1 MAETSLYQKK
11 KKKGG
16 DEGGGPDKDAWMVTF
31 GDLLQLLITFF
42 VLMISMSSM
51 DKKVF
56 KEMFSIF
63 GGGLGVL
70 GFADKTKIVSSPI
83 SPMIAPPRF
92 AMESFRRFLLTEK
105 WDLSTK
111 KPLPQDFDALVNSL
125 LIAGVH
131 IEKRGK
137 NYSMVLSEESAFSP
151 GSAQLSEKLKP
162 KLDWIAS
169 ILQYSKNRITVE
181 GHTDNQP
188 YRSRILP
195 TNWELSTARAA
206 AVLVYLVNQG
216 GIEPDRIEAK
226 GFSSYKPKV
235 GNISEAYR
243 KFNRRIEIVLK
254 QFEKES
260 F

>member
-1 MAETSLYQKK
+1 MAEASLYQKK
-11 KKKGG
+11 KKKK
-16 DEGGGPDKDAWMVTF
+16 EEEVGPDKDAWMVTF

-70 GFADKTKIVSSPI
+70 GFTEKTQMVPSPI
-83 SPMIAPPRF
+83 SPMISPPRF
-92 AMESFRRFLLTEK
+92 AMESFRRFLQTEK

-111 KPLPQDFDALVNSL
+111 KPVPKDFDTLVNSL
-125 LIAGVH
+125 LIAGVE

-137 NYSMVLSEESAFSP
+137 DYSMVLSEGSAFRP
-151 GSAQLSEKLKP
+151 GSAKIVDKMKP

-169 ILQYSKNRITVE
+169 ILKFSKNTITVE
-181 GHTDNQP
+181 GHTDNLP
-188 YRSRILP
+188 YRSRVLL

-206 AVLVYLVNQG
+206 SVLIYLVNQG
-216 GIEPDRIEAK
+216 NLEPERIEAK
-226 GFSSYKPKV
+226 GFASHRPKV

-243 KFNRRIEIVLK
+243 KRNRRIEIVIK
-254 QFEKES
+254 QFEKGS

>member
-1 MAETSLYQKK
+1 MAEVSLFQKK
-11 KKKGG
+11 KK
-16 DEGGGPDKDAWMVTF
+16 EVEEEGPDKDAWMVTF

-56 KEMFSIF
+56 KEMFSVF

-70 GFADKTKIVSSPI
+70 GFTDKTKLVNSPI
-83 SPMIAPPRF
+83 APLLSPPKF
-92 AMESFRRFLLTEK
+92 AMESFRRFLLAEK

-111 KPLPQDFDALVNSL
+111 KPIPKDFDNLVSSL
-125 LIAGVH
+125 LISGVQ

-137 NYSMVLSEESAFSP
+137 DYSMILSEESAFRP
-151 GSAQLSEKLKP
+151 GSAQISDKLKP
-162 KLDWIAS
+162 RLDWIVS
-169 ILQYSKNRITVE
+169 ILRYSKNKVTVE
-181 GHTDNQP
+181 GHTDNLP

-216 GIEPDRIEAK
+216 GIEPERVEAR
-226 GFSSYKPKV
+226 GFSSYKPRV

-243 KFNRRIEIVLK
+243 KRNRRIEIVIK
-254 QFEKES
+254 QFEKGS

>member
-1 MAETSLYQKK
+1 MAEVSLHQKK
-11 KKKGG
+11 KKKVGE
-16 DEGGGPDKDAWMVTF
+16 DEGPDKDAWMVTF

-56 KEMFSIF
+56 KEMFSVF

-70 GFADKTKIVSSPI
+70 GFADMTKLVPPPI
-83 SPMIAPPRF
+83 SPLLAPPKF
-92 AMESFRRFLLTEK
+92 AMESFRRFLMAEK

-111 KPLPQDFDALVNSL
+111 KPIPKDFDSLVNSL
-125 LIAGVH
+125 LVAGVE

-137 NYSMVLSEESAFSP
+137 DYSMILSEESAFRP
-151 GSAQLSEKLKP
+151 GSAQIAENLKP

-169 ILQYSKNRITVE
+169 ILRYSKNRVTVE
-181 GHTDNQP
+181 GHTDDLP
-188 YRSRILP
+188 FRSRILP

-206 AVLVYLVNQG
+206 AVLVFLVNKG
-216 GIEPDRIEAK
+216 GIEPERIDAK

-243 KFNRRIEIVLK
+243 KRNRRIEIVLK
-254 QFEKES
+254 QFEKGS

>member
-1 MAETSLYQKK
+1 MAEASLYQKK
-11 KKKGG
+11 KKKV
-16 DEGGGPDKDAWMVTF
+16 DEDVGPDKDAWMVTF

-42 VLMISMSSM
+42 VLMISMSTM

-56 KEMFSIF
+56 KEMFSIY

-70 GFADKTKIVSSPI
+70 GFTEMTQIVPSPI
-83 SPMIAPPRF
+83 SPMISPPRF

-111 KPLPQDFDALVNSL
+111 KPVPKDFDKLVNSL
-125 LIAGVH
+125 LIAGVQ

-137 NYSMVLSEESAFSP
+137 DYSMVLAEESAFRP
-151 GSAQLSEKLKP
+151 GSAQISDKMKP

-169 ILQYSKNRITVE
+169 ILKFSKNRIIVE
-181 GHTDNQP
+181 GHTDNLP
-188 YRSRILP
+188 YRSRVLL

-206 AVLVYLVNQG
+206 AVFIYLVNQG
-216 GIEPDRIEAK
+216 NIEPERIEAK
-226 GFSSYKPKV
+226 GFASYRPKV

-243 KFNRRIEIVLK
+243 KRNRRIEIVIK
-254 QFEKES
+254 QFEKGS